1 MRKNN
6 RFLSIAALGAAAA
19 LMLAA
24 CGSDDN
30 GSSNGGSSG
39 NGSSN
44 GSTDNGGDNGGSE
57 DKNISIAIHSGWDEG
72 IAVSYLWKAA
82 LEESGYEVEL
92 GDPAEA
98 GPNYVAIAG
107 GDFDLNFDMW
117 LPITHEDY
125 WDEYGDDMEQLGYW
139 YDQAVLTIAVNED
152 APIDSLTELADHADE
167 FGNRIVGIE
176 PGAGLTR
183 VTQEEDTPTDG
194 LEALDFHVTP
204 TATLHSSPTVVA
216 YI

>member
-19 LMLAA
+19 LALTA

-30 GSSNGGSSG
+30 GDASNGGTTD

-44 GSTDNGGDNGGSE
+44 GSTDNGGSE

-82 LEESGYEVEL
+82 LEEAGYEVEL

-98 GPNYVAIAG
+98 EIGRASCRERGGIRAI
-107 GDFDLNFDMW
+107 
-117 LPITHEDY
+117 
-125 WDEYGDDMEQLGYW
+125 
-139 YDQAVLTIAVNED
+139 
-152 APIDSLTELADHADE
+152 
-167 FGNRIVGIE
+167 
-176 PGAGLTR
+176 
-183 VTQEEDTPTDG
+183 
-194 LEALDFHVTP
+194 
-204 TATLHSSPTVVA
+204 
-216 YI
+216 